1 MRDYRQRCKGM
12 EQLKTTALIIVIA
25 VIVLCSIYLFIC
37 EHRKT
42 DVKKIMLI
50 TVMTAL
56 AVAGRIAFAA
66 LPGFKPVTAV
76 IIITGMY
83 LGSDAGFYCGA
94 LTALITNFYFGQGAF
109 TPFQML
115 IWGCIGII
123 ASLLSKYLKK
133 DKFVQVAYGIFAG
146 IIFSVSMD
154 IYTVIWTFGSFR
166 WSAYGLA
173 IASAVPF
180 TVIYAVSNVVFLL
193 VLSEP
198 IGKKIEHAMQKY
210 SS

>member
-1 MRDYRQRCKGM
+1 M
-12 EQLKTTALIIVIA
+12 KTLALIIVLA
-25 VIVLCSIYLFIC
+25 VIALCSVFLIIC
-37 EHRKT
+37 EHRNT

-56 AVAGRIAFAA
+56 AVAGRIVFAG
-66 LPGFKPVTAV
+66 LPGFKPVTAI

-83 LGSDAGFYCGA
+83 LGTDAGFYCGA

-115 IWGCIGII
+115 IWGLIGIM
-123 ASLLSKYLKK
+123 ASLLSRHLKK
-133 DKFVQVAYGIFAG
+133 DKLVLVAFGIFSG
-146 IIFSVSMD
+146 IIFSVLMD
-154 IYTVIWTFGSFR
+154 IYTVIWTFGKFD
-166 WSAYGLA
+166 WYAYGLM

-193 VLSEP
+193 ALAGP
-198 IGKKIEHAMQKY
+198 IGKKIEHAIKKY